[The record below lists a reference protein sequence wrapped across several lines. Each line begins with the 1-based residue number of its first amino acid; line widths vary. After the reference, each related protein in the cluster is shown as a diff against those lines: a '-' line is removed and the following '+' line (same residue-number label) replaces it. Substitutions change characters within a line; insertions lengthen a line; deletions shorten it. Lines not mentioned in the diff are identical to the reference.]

1 MGKQKSVVKNY
12 IYNLIYQIF
21 LIITP
26 FITTPYVARVLGAS
40 GVGQYSFTFSIVT
53 YFTLFAALGFGYYA
67 QREAARAGEDKRK
80 LSYIF
85 WEIFILRLFSV
96 GIVFAVYVTLAIC
109 NVYGEY
115 TKLIWLFSMNII
127 VVALDVSFLF
137 QGREDFGFIAI
148 VNIIVKIFG
157 IVGVFVFVKNEN
169 DVSKYILCNSVALV
183 LATLLLW
190 IKVPKV
196 LTKIN
201 IKELDIYRHFKPA
214 VKLFIPTIAV
224 SIYTLLD
231 RILVGLIVPGTVE
244 KVLEDG
250 TVVIQKVSDIEN
262 GFYEQS
268 EKITKMVLTVVTALG
283 TIMIPRNSKEIASGN
298 FEIFKQNIQKSIN
311 FVFFIGIPMM
321 FGLIAVSSNF
331 SPWFFG
337 EGYEKVPN
345 LIKIFSII
353 ILVIGINNLLGLQ
366 YLIPLGEDKKFTIA
380 ICCGALVNFALNIVM
395 IYYWQSY
402 GAAIASVIAESVIT
416 IIMLFY
422 VSKDIKL
429 SSIFKGIVKPLIA
442 GIIMFIPVFILATFV
457 FTPSLLNTLISVVI
471 GIVIY
476 AVCMAIL
483 RDEFLM
489 FIFAKVKSKL
499 KKRKEEK

>member
-1 MGKQKSVVKNY
+1 MAEQKSILKNY

-21 LIITP
+21 LIVTP
-26 FITTPYVARVLGAS
+26 FITTPYVARVLGAA
-40 GVGQYSFTFSIVT
+40 GVGKYSFTFSIVT

-67 QREAARAGEDKRK
+67 QREIARFANDKQSASR
-80 LSYIF
+80 IF
-85 WEIFILRLFSV
+85 WEIFILRSFSV
-96 GIVFAVYVTLAIC
+96 GAVLAVYIILALF

-148 VNIIVKIFG
+148 VNIIVKILG
-157 IVGVFVFVKNEN
+157 IVSIFVFVKNEN
-169 DVSKYILCNSVALV
+169 DVSKYILCNSVASV
-183 LATLLLW
+183 LASLLLW
-190 IKVPKV
+190 VKVPQI

-201 IKELDIYRHFKPA
+201 IKELNVYRHFKPA

-224 SIYTLLD
+224 SVYTLLD

-250 TVVIQKVSDIEN
+250 TVVIQKASDIEN

-298 FEIFKQNIQKSIN
+298 LEVFRLNVKKSIN

-321 FGLIAVSSNF
+321 FGLIAISSNF

-337 EGYEKVPN
+337 DGYEKVPN
-345 LIKIFSII
+345 LIKIFSLIV
-353 ILVIGINNLLGLQ
+353 LVIGISNVLGLQ
-366 YLIPLGEDKKFTIA
+366 YLIPLGEDKKFTVA

-395 IYYWQSY
+395 IYYLQSY
-402 GAAIASVIAESVIT
+402 GAAIASVIAESVVT
-416 IIMLFY
+416 VIMLFY
-422 VSKDIKL
+422 ARKDIKL
-429 SSIFKGIVKPLIA
+429 LSILKGIIKPLIA
-442 GIIMFIPVFILATFV
+442 GVIMFVPVFILATFV
-457 FTPSLLNTLISVVI
+457 FVPSVLYTLISAVI
-471 GIVIY
+471 GFVIY
-476 AVCMAIL
+476 VSCMAIM

-489 FIFAKVKSKL
+489 FIFAKAKSKL
-499 KKRKEEK
+499 KRREE

>member
-1 MGKQKSVVKNY
+1 MAEQKSILKNY

-21 LIITP
+21 LIVTP
-26 FITTPYVARVLGAS
+26 FITTPYVARVLGAA
-40 GVGQYSFTFSIVT
+40 GVGKYSFTFSIVT

-67 QREAARAGEDKRK
+67 QREIARFAKDKKSASR
-80 LSYIF
+80 IF
-85 WEIFILRLFSV
+85 WEIFILRSFSV
-96 GIVFAVYVTLAIC
+96 GAVLAVYITLALF

-148 VNIIVKIFG
+148 VNIIVKILG
-157 IVGVFVFVKNEN
+157 IVSIFVFVKNEN
-169 DVSKYILCNSVALV
+169 DVSKYILCNSVASV
-183 LATLLLW
+183 LASLLLW
-190 IKVPKV
+190 VKVPKI

-201 IKELDIYRHFKPA
+201 IKELNVYRHFKPA

-224 SIYTLLD
+224 SVYTLLD

-250 TVVIQKVSDIEN
+250 TVVIQKASDIEN

-298 FEIFKQNIQKSIN
+298 LEVFRLNVKKSIN

-321 FGLIAVSSNF
+321 FGLIAISSNF

-337 EGYEKVPN
+337 DGYEKVPN
-345 LIKIFSII
+345 LIKIFSLIV
-353 ILVIGINNLLGLQ
+353 LVIGISNVLGLQ
-366 YLIPLGEDKKFTIA
+366 YLIPLGEDKKFTVA

-395 IYYWQSY
+395 IYYLQSY
-402 GAAIASVIAESVIT
+402 GAAIASVIAESVVT
-416 IIMLFY
+416 VIMLFY
-422 VSKDIKL
+422 ARKDIKL
-429 SSIFKGIVKPLIA
+429 LSILKGIIKPLIA
-442 GIIMFIPVFILATFV
+442 GVIMFVPVFILATFV
-457 FTPSLLNTLISVVI
+457 FVPSVLYTLISAVI
-471 GIVIY
+471 GFVIY
-476 AVCMAIL
+476 VSCMAIM

-489 FIFAKVKSKL
+489 FIFVKAKSKL
-499 KKRKEEK
+499 KRRKE